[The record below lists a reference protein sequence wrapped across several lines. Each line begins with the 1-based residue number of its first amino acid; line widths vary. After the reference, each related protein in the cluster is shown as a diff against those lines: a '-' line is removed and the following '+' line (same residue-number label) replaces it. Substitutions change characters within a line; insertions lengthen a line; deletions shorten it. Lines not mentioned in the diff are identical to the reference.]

1 MVIQRVICLTDAT
14 AAVVLPVIYASLK
27 EGKKVNGQV
36 YYGIETAQEKTKP

>member
-1 MVIQRVICLTDAT
+1 LTDTT